1 MTPVLIDKLLAVR
14 DDLVAVFVDP
24 IATQGLV
31 TAALGFV
38 MIVAGVFWA
47 RRPAALA
54 VLPTPSVPF
63 ETEQA
68 RPAGRVVDDVREEPA
83 ADAPDA
89 SDQPEVGEP
98 VAEPPSDEPDEPEDD
113 APPKP
118 ASGA

>member
-1 MTPVLIDKLLAVR
+1 MIDKLLAVR

-38 MIVAGVFWA
+38 LIVVGVFWA

-63 ETEQA
+63 EPEQA
-68 RPAGRVVDDVREEPA
+68 RPAGRVVDDVREEL
-83 ADAPDA
+83 DAEAPGA
-89 SDQPEVGEP
+89 SEEPEPGEP
-98 VAEPPSDEPDEPEDD
+98 VAEPPPDEPDEPEDD